1 MIAEVYMAVGKVI
14 RRFKVGA
21 DGDGWGIIFEGD
33 ALNAWVET
41 SNTPGR
47 TEGDETCES
56 LLADCRR

>member
-1 MIAEVYMAVGKVI
+1 MAVGKVI